1 MSAEEAGSAPRRP
14 EAEPQAEPPP
24 APQSEPSG
32 TDEPSGPLPSLALPS
47 AAAPAVP
54 GAAPPPGADPPP
66 APGAEPPPPANL
78 PPAPGADPP
87 PAADP
92 PPPAADP
99 PPAPGAEARAAD
111 PSPAG
116 GRRPTAGSG
125 QRIRAARGTIDNAI
139 FLTSV
144 NTLALIRGFLV
155 AGFLSTTEYGI
166 WGTVLVVLATLA
178 LLRQIGIGDKY
189 IQQDETDQERAFH
202 KAMTFEVGLSV
213 VALVGGL
220 ALVPLLAAI
229 FDRSD
234 IVAPA
239 LVALLVVPAYALQAP
254 LWIFYRE
261 MDFVRQRKLQA
272 VDPVLGFVL
281 AVALLIAGAGYWAL
295 IVGIVAG
302 AWAGA
307 FVSLRASPYRLRLA
321 FDRETLRAYASFSWP
336 LLLAGGAAV
345 VVGQG
350 LLIVGEAK
358 LGLGGV
364 GIIALASV
372 ISQYSDRADQA
383 ITQTIYPTICAVK
396 DRADLLYE
404 AFVKSNRLALMWGAP
419 FGFGLALFAEDLV
432 QFAIGERWRPGIGLM
447 QAIGVAVAIHQI
459 GFNWDAFYRA
469 LNRTKPVGVAAGIAI
484 VAFVAIALPLLASD
498 GLRGLALATLL
509 VEGVNFAVRMFY
521 LRRLF
526 PDFRFLRHTVR
537 ALLPSAPAVAL
548 ILALR
553 LAFGEEHA
561 LLAAL
566 AMFALYV
573 VVTLT

>member
-1 MSAEEAGSAPRRP
+1 MSDPV
-14 EAEPQAEPPP
+14 
-24 APQSEPSG
+24 
-32 TDEPSGPLPSLALPS
+32 PLPGERPS
-47 AAAPAVP
+47 A
-54 GAAPPPGADPPP
+54 GTG
-66 APGAEPPPPANL
+66 L
-78 PPAPGADPP
+78 
-87 PAADP
+87 
-92 PPPAADP
+92 
-99 PPAPGAEARAAD
+99 
-111 PSPAG
+111 
-116 GRRPTAGSG
+116 
-125 QRIRAARGTIDNAI
+125 RIRAAKGTIINAV

-189 IQQDETDQERAFH
+189 IQQDEADQELAFR
-202 KAMTFEVGLSV
+202 KAMTFEFGLSLI
-213 VALVGGL
+213 ALLFGL

-229 FDRSD
+229 FGRSD

-239 LVALLVVPAYALQAP
+239 LVALLVVPAYALQSP

-261 MDFVRQRKLQA
+261 MDFLRQRKLQA
-272 VDPVLGFVL
+272 IDPILGFVL

-295 IVGIVAG
+295 IIGIVAG

-307 FVSLRASPYRLRLA
+307 IVSVRACPYKLRLA
-321 FDRETLRAYASFSWP
+321 FDRDTLRAYVSFSWP
-336 LLLAGGAAV
+336 LLMAGGAAV

-350 LLIVGEAK
+350 LLIVGEATI
-358 LGLGGV
+358 GLSGV

-432 QFAIGERWRPGIGLM
+432 QFGIGERWRPGIGLM

-469 LNRTKPVGVAAGIAI
+469 LGRTKPIGVASAIAI
-484 VAFVAIALPLLASD
+484 VAFLAISLPLLATD
-498 GLRGLALATLL
+498 GLAGLALATLL
-509 VEGVNFAVRMFY
+509 VEGVNFALRMFY
-521 LRRLF
+521 LRKLF
-526 PDFRFLRHTVR
+526 PTFRLIRHTVR
-537 ALLPSAPAVAL
+537 ALLPSVPAVAL
-548 ILALR
+548 VLGVRQLA
-553 LAFGEEHA
+553 GEEA
-561 LLAAL
+561 TLPAAL
-566 AMFALYV
+566 GMVALYV
-573 VVTLT
+573 LVTIVATGLLERRLLREIVAYLRRRPAAGAAA

>member
-1 MSAEEAGSAPRRP
+1 MSIGGAGPGAGSTSHDVVPETRRP
-14 EAEPQAEPPP
+14 GA
-24 APQSEPSG
+24 G
-32 TDEPSGPLPSLALPS
+32 TGL
-47 AAAPAVP
+47 
-54 GAAPPPGADPPP
+54 
-66 APGAEPPPPANL
+66 
-78 PPAPGADPP
+78 
-87 PAADP
+87 
-92 PPPAADP
+92 
-99 PPAPGAEARAAD
+99 
-111 PSPAG
+111 
-116 GRRPTAGSG
+116 
-125 QRIRAARGTIDNAI
+125 RIRAARGTIVNAV
-139 FLTSV
+139 FLTSI

-155 AGFLSTTEYGI
+155 AGFLTTTQYGI

-178 LLRQIGIGDKY
+178 LVRQIGIGDKY
-189 IQQDETDQERAFH
+189 IQQDEPDQERAFR
-202 KAMTFEVGLSV
+202 KAMTFELGLSA
-213 VALVGGL
+213 VALLGGL

-229 FDRSD
+229 FDRSE
-234 IVAPA
+234 IIAPA
-239 LVALLVVPAYALQAP
+239 LLSLLVVPAYALQAP

-272 VDPVLGFVL
+272 VDPVLGFVI

-295 IVGIVAG
+295 IIGIVGG
-302 AWAGA
+302 AWVGA
-307 FVSLRASPYRLRLA
+307 LVSLRASPYRFGFA
-321 FDRETLRAYASFSWP
+321 FDRATLREYASFSWP

-350 LLIVGEAK
+350 LLIVGEAT

-432 QFAIGERWRPGIGLM
+432 QYAIGERWRPGIGLM

-469 LNRTKPVGVAAGIAI
+469 LNRTRPIGLAAGIAI
-484 VAFVAIALPLLASD
+484 VAFCAIALPLLATD

-509 VEGVNFAVRMFY
+509 VEAVNFAVRMFF

-526 PDFRFLRHTVR
+526 PTFRYLRHTAR
-537 ALLPSAPAVAL
+537 ALLPCVPAVGVV
-548 ILALR
+548 LALR
-553 LAFGEEHA
+553 LAFGEEGS
-561 LLAAL
+561 LPVAL
-566 AMFALYV
+566 AMVALYV
-573 VVTLT
+573 AVTLAATALLERRLLREIVAYLRRRPGIGAAAG

>member
-1 MSAEEAGSAPRRP
+1 MSAAG
-14 EAEPQAEPPP
+14 
-24 APQSEPSG
+24 
-32 TDEPSGPLPSLALPS
+32 
-47 AAAPAVP
+47 
-54 GAAPPPGADPPP
+54 APPPEPPRGVAGTPPEAPPAGAAALPDLPPP
-66 APGAEPPPPANL
+66 NGAAGVPPGAPPPPPATGR
-78 PPAPGADPP
+78 PGA
-87 PAADP
+87 
-92 PPPAADP
+92 
-99 PPAPGAEARAAD
+99 GT
-111 PSPAG
+111 G
-116 GRRPTAGSG
+116 L
-125 QRIRAARGTIDNAI
+125 RILAARGTIVNAI

-155 AGFLSTTEYGI
+155 AAFLSTTEYGV
-166 WGTVLVVLATLA
+166 WGVVLVVLATLQF
-178 LLRQIGIGDKY
+178 LRSIGIGDKY
-189 IQQDETDQERAFH
+189 IQQDEHDQEVAFR
-202 KAMTFEVGLSV
+202 KAMTFELG
-213 VALVGGL
+213 
-220 ALVPLLAAI
+220 LAAI
-229 FDRSD
+229 ALVVGLVLVPAMAAAFGTPE
-234 IVAPA
+234 ILAPA
-239 LVALLVVPAYALQAP
+239 LVSLLVVPAYALQAP

-261 MDFVRQRKLQA
+261 LDFVRQRKLQA
-272 VDPVLGFVL
+272 IDPILGFVI

-295 IVGIVAG
+295 IVGIVIG

-307 FVSLRASPYRLRLA
+307 LVSVRACPYKLGFA
-321 FDRETLRAYASFSWP
+321 FDRDTLRAYASFSWP
-336 LLLAGGAAV
+336 LVLAGGAAV

-350 LLIVGEAK
+350 LLAVGEAK
-358 LGLGGV
+358 LGLAGV

-484 VAFVAIALPLLASD
+484 VAFCAIALPLLATE

-526 PDFRFLRHTVR
+526 PTFRFIRHTAR
-537 ALLPSAPAVAL
+537 ALLPSVPAAAL
-548 ILALR
+548 VIGLR
-553 LAFGEEHA
+553 LAFGEEST

-566 AMFALYV
+566 AVLALYV
-573 VVTLT
+573 LVTLTATALLERKLLGEVRAYLRRRPAAA

>member
-1 MSAEEAGSAPRRP
+1 M
-14 EAEPQAEPPP
+14 
-24 APQSEPSG
+24 
-32 TDEPSGPLPSLALPS
+32 T
-47 AAAPAVP
+47 AAP
-54 GAAPPPGADPPP
+54 
-66 APGAEPPPPANL
+66 
-78 PPAPGADPP
+78 
-87 PAADP
+87 
-92 PPPAADP
+92 
-99 PPAPGAEARAAD
+99 
-111 PSPAG
+111 G
-116 GRRPTAGSG
+116 GRPAAGSG
-125 QRIRAARGTIDNAI
+125 LRIRAARGTIVNAV

-144 NTLALIRGFLV
+144 NSLALVRGFLV
-155 AGFLSTTEYGI
+155 AGFLSTTQYGV
-166 WGTVLVVLATLA
+166 WGVVLVVLATLQF
-178 LLRQIGIGDKY
+178 LRQIGIGDKY
-189 IQQDETDQERAFH
+189 IQQDEPDQALAFR
-202 KAMTFEVGLSV
+202 KAMTFELGLAA
-213 VALVGGL
+213 VALVAGVV
-220 ALVPLLAAI
+220 LVPLLAAI
-229 FDRSD
+229 FGTPQI
-234 IVAPA
+234 IVPA
-239 LVALLVVPAYALQAP
+239 LVSLLVIPAYALQAP

-272 VDPVLGFVL
+272 IDPVLGFAIAVVL
-281 AVALLIAGAGYWAL
+281 LVAGAGYWAL
-295 IVGIVAG
+295 IVGIVVG

-307 FVSLRASPYRLRLA
+307 LVSVRACPYELGLA

-336 LLLAGGAAV
+336 LVLAGGAAV

-432 QFAIGERWRPGIGLM
+432 QFAIGERWRPGVGLM
-447 QAIGVAVAIHQI
+447 QAIGIAVAVHQI

-469 LNRTKPVGVAAGIAI
+469 LGRTKPVGVAAGIAI
-484 VAFVAIALPLLASD
+484 VAFVGIALPLLAAD

-509 VEGVNFAVRMFY
+509 VEGVNFAVRMLY

-526 PDFRFLRHTVR
+526 SSFRLIRHTTR
-537 ALLPSAPAVAL
+537 ALLPSVPAVAAVVGVRL
-548 ILALR
+548 LA
-553 LAFGEEHA
+553 GEETT

-566 AMFALYV
+566 ALLALYV
-573 VVTLT
+573 LVTMAATALLERRLLREIVAYLRRRPGVEAATG

>member
-1 MSAEEAGSAPRRP
+1 VSAGPAATRRP
-14 EAEPQAEPPP
+14 
-24 APQSEPSG
+24 S
-32 TDEPSGPLPSLALPS
+32 
-47 AAAPAVP
+47 
-54 GAAPPPGADPPP
+54 
-66 APGAEPPPPANL
+66 
-78 PPAPGADPP
+78 
-87 PAADP
+87 
-92 PPPAADP
+92 
-99 PPAPGAEARAAD
+99 
-111 PSPAG
+111 
-116 GRRPTAGSG
+116 AGSG
-125 QRIRAARGTIDNAI
+125 LRIRAARGTIVNAV

-144 NTLALIRGFLV
+144 NSLALVRGFLV
-155 AGFLSTTEYGI
+155 AGFLSTTQYGV
-166 WGTVLVVLATLA
+166 WGVVLVVLATLQF
-178 LLRQIGIGDKY
+178 LRQIGIGDKY
-189 IQQDETDQERAFH
+189 IQQDEPDQALAFR
-202 KAMTFEVGLSV
+202 KAMTFELGLAA
-213 VALVGGL
+213 VALVAGL
-220 ALVPLLAAI
+220 VLVPVLAAI
-229 FDRSD
+229 FGTPR

-272 VDPVLGFVL
+272 IDPVLGFVI
-281 AVALLIAGAGYWAL
+281 AVVLLVAGAGYWAL
-295 IVGIVAG
+295 IVGIVVG

-307 FVSLRASPYRLRLA
+307 LVSVRACPYELGLA

-336 LLLAGGAAV
+336 LVLAGGAAV

-432 QFAIGERWRPGIGLM
+432 QFAIGERWRPGVGLM
-447 QAIGVAVAIHQI
+447 QAIGIAVAVHQI

-469 LNRTKPVGVAAGIAI
+469 LGRTKPVGVAAGIAI
-484 VAFVAIALPLLASD
+484 VAFIGIALPLLAAD

-509 VEGVNFAVRMFY
+509 VEGVNFAVRMLY

-526 PDFRFLRHTVR
+526 PSFGFIRHTAR
-537 ALLPSAPAVAL
+537 ALLPSLPAAAAVVGVRLIAGQETTLLVAL
-548 ILALR
+548 
-553 LAFGEEHA
+553 A
-561 LLAAL
+561 LLA
-566 AMFALYV
+566 LYV
-573 VVTLT
+573 LVTMAATAVLERRLLREIVAYLRRRPTVGAATG

>member
-1 MSAEEAGSAPRRP
+1 VRAG
-14 EAEPQAEPPP
+14 
-24 APQSEPSG
+24 
-32 TDEPSGPLPSLALPS
+32 
-47 AAAPAVP
+47 
-54 GAAPPPGADPPP
+54 
-66 APGAEPPPPANL
+66 
-78 PPAPGADPP
+78 
-87 PAADP
+87 PAAT
-92 PPPAADP
+92 
-99 PPAPGAEARAAD
+99 
-111 PSPAG
+111 
-116 GRRPTAGSG
+116 RRPTAGSG
-125 QRIRAARGTIDNAI
+125 LRIRAARGTIVNAV

-144 NTLALIRGFLV
+144 NSLALVRGFLV
-155 AGFLSTTEYGI
+155 AGFLSTTQYGV
-166 WGTVLVVLATLA
+166 WGVVLVVLATLQF
-178 LLRQIGIGDKY
+178 LRQIGIGDKY
-189 IQQDETDQERAFH
+189 IQQDEPDQALAFR
-202 KAMTFEVGLSV
+202 KAMTFELGLAA
-213 VALVGGL
+213 VALVAGVV
-220 ALVPLLAAI
+220 LVPLLAAI
-229 FDRSD
+229 FGTPQI
-234 IVAPA
+234 IVPA
-239 LVALLVVPAYALQAP
+239 LVSLLVIPAYALQAP

-272 VDPVLGFVL
+272 IDPVLGFAIAVVL
-281 AVALLIAGAGYWAL
+281 LVAGAGYWAL
-295 IVGIVAG
+295 IVGIVVG

-307 FVSLRASPYRLRLA
+307 LVSVRACPYEVGLA

-336 LLLAGGAAV
+336 LVLAGGAAV

-432 QFAIGERWRPGIGLM
+432 QFAIGERWRPGVGLM
-447 QAIGVAVAIHQI
+447 QAIGIAVAVHQI

-469 LNRTKPVGVAAGIAI
+469 LGRTKPVGVAAGIAI
-484 VAFVAIALPLLASD
+484 VAFVGIALPLLAAD

-509 VEGVNFAVRMFY
+509 VEGVNFAVRMLY

-526 PDFRFLRHTVR
+526 SSFRLIRHTTR
-537 ALLPSAPAVAL
+537 ALLPSVPAVAAVVGVRL
-548 ILALR
+548 LA
-553 LAFGEEHA
+553 GEETT

-566 AMFALYV
+566 ALLALYV
-573 VVTLT
+573 LVTMAATALLERRLLREIVAYLRRRPGVEAATG

>member
-1 MSAEEAGSAPRRP
+1 VEEEHVSLPDPSRP
-14 EAEPQAEPPP
+14 DPAREPP
-24 APQSEPSG
+24 AAASA
-32 TDEPSGPLPSLALPS
+32 DEPPAAAASEGGPS
-47 AAAPAVP
+47 AAA
-54 GAAPPPGADPPP
+54 GPP
-66 APGAEPPPPANL
+66 ATAASAGE
-78 PPAPGADPP
+78 P
-87 PAADP
+87 PAA
-92 PPPAADP
+92 AAAAAAASAAAT
-99 PPAPGAEARAAD
+99 PAPA
-111 PSPAG
+111 SAG
-116 GRRPTAGSG
+116 RPGAGSG
-125 QRIRAARGTIDNAI
+125 LRIRAARGTIVNAV

-155 AGFLSTTEYGI
+155 AGFLTTTEYGV
-166 WGTVLVVLATLA
+166 WGTVLVILATLQF
-178 LLRQIGIGDKY
+178 LRQIGIGDKY
-189 IQQDETDQERAFH
+189 IQQDEPDQALAFR
-202 KAMTFEVGLSV
+202 KAMTFELGLAAVGL
-213 VALVGGL
+213 VAGIV
-220 ALVPLLAAI
+220 LVPLLAAI
-229 FDRSD
+229 FGSPQ

-239 LVALLVVPAYALQAP
+239 LVSLLVIPAYALQAP

-261 MDFVRQRKLQA
+261 MDFARQRKLQA
-272 VDPVLGFVL
+272 VDPVLGFVI
-281 AVALLIAGAGYWAL
+281 AVILLVAGGGYWAL
-295 IVGIVAG
+295 IVGIVIGAYAG
-302 AWAGA
+302 AV
-307 FVSLRASPYRLRLA
+307 VSLRACPYELGLA

-336 LLLAGGAAV
+336 LVLAGGAAV

-350 LLIVGEAK
+350 LLIVGQAK
-358 LGLGGV
+358 LGLAGV

-469 LNRTKPVGVAAGIAI
+469 LGRTKPVGVAAAIAI
-484 VAFVAIALPLLASD
+484 VAFLGIGLPLLATD

-509 VEGVNFAVRMFY
+509 VEGVNFAVRMAY

-526 PDFRFLRHTVR
+526 PNFSFMTHSAR
-537 ALLPSAPAVAL
+537 ALLPSVPAAAVVIAIRL
-548 ILALR
+548 LA
-553 LAFGEEHA
+553 GTEST

-566 AMFALYV
+566 GMVALYV
-573 VVTLT
+573 LVTIAATALLERKLLREIVAYLRRRPAAGAAPA